1 MVAFLAKC
9 QSYFMKWF
17 HFSVKESLRQIL
29 KKKTFIKIFPA
40 FRKIFYCQNIRS
52 FNQKVDNS
60 CQIKINNWNYSL
72 PQMKSF
78 VKVKKSKI
86 RYWARKISQKKVP
99 NIIFHLKKV
108 WKRSRANR
116 CSINV
121 NQTKW
126 LLSTWR
132 TPTTVEPRFLL
143 IFLFFSFLST
153 RSGSSALRNDF

>member
-1 MVAFLAKC
+1 MHGCIFGQVSIILYEMISFFC
-9 QSYFMKWF
+9 QRVVETDF
-17 HFSVKESLRQIL
+17 E

-78 VKVKKSKI
+78 VKKKVKKEIKI

-108 WKRSRANR
+108 
-116 CSINV
+116 
-121 NQTKW
+121 
-126 LLSTWR
+126 
-132 TPTTVEPRFLL
+132 
-143 IFLFFSFLST
+143 
-153 RSGSSALRNDF
+153 